1 MNLVLDDSIEF
12 TKQVCRTFSN
22 NIHFCVFI
30 LKASKLLD
38 LNISPSEN
46 AEQDRDGCDQREQR
60 GDAGGQGPHLEES
73 LF

>member
-1 MNLVLDDSIEF
+1 MTRLSSPNRYVTHPLIKF
-12 TKQVCRTFSN
+12 TFLCLYCY
-22 NIHFCVFI
+22 I
-30 LKASKLLD
+30 D
-38 LNISPSEN
+38 LNISPPEN